1 MNSFLGYRK
10 PVKPRVEKNLC
21 CGCGQCIRFCAF
33 NAITLVEGKAV
44 IDEEKCRNC
53 RKCINFCNQ
62 LAII

>member
-1 MNSFLGYRK
+1 MNNFLGYKRPSK
-10 PVKPRVEKNLC
+10 PKIDKDLC
-21 CGCGQCIRFCAF
+21 SGCGQCIRFCPF
-33 NAITLVEGKAV
+33 NSISLVQGKAF